1 MDALDVIGDPALRT
15 TLLYVRRNRC
25 SASIG
30 EVASAT
36 GVHRNVARRRLER
49 LSAAGLLT
57 TGFERRSGRG
67 GPGAGRPAKVYAP
80 APETAA
86 IEFPERHYADLLG
99 LLAEDVSP
107 ARRAAT
113 GLRFGAMLAAAAN
126 IAPAKEPRAGL
137 ERLCDAV
144 GRLGF
149 QARVERLAWNR
160 AVIVTPTCPLR
171 PLVVANRAASD
182 LDRGMWRGLVA
193 AAVDGLAADDV
204 RCGAHGCLDP
214 CAPCRVVLSFS
225 GS

>member
-1 MDALDVIGDPALRT
+1 MEPLDVIGNPGLRK
-15 TLLYVRRNRC
+15 TLLYVRRRRH
-25 SASIG
+25 STSIG

-49 LSAAGLLT
+49 LAAAGLLT

-80 APETAA
+80 APETVAV
-86 IEFPERHYADLLG
+86 EFPERRYAELLG

-107 ARRAAT
+107 RRLAAV
-113 GLRFGAMLAAAAN
+113 GVRFGTTLAASVGV
-126 IAPAKEPRAGL
+126 APANEPRAGL

-149 QARVERLAWNR
+149 QARVEHLSPDG

-171 PLVVANRAASD
+171 PLVVASPVAGEI
-182 LDRGMWRGLVA
+182 DRGMWRGLAA
-193 AAVDGLAADDV
+193 AAVDGIAADDIDC
-204 RCGAHGCLDP
+204 RAHDCLDP
-214 CAPCRVVLSFS
+214 CASCRVVLSFT
-225 GS
+225 GC